1 MGHPVYSLSI
11 LWAFGLDHVDWLISI
26 QIVFQVEGS
35 WYGWGAWGS
44 CSSSCG
50 MGTMTRSRGHSGS
63 SPCSGSSVETTSC
76 SSGSRCSRCKEDWSC
91 CTASSPCLRGEG
103 DCDSDSDCAGKIIK
117 LIIWSW
123 TNLHLR
129 YFLVPGLRCELYLLR
144 CNVSF
149 QDPLFAAKTPALMMV
164 LTSALNN
171 DLNSETS
178 NHPSTGWR
186 RSWTW
191 VRLTKIRKFRSSYPS
206 AVPILPIFH

>member
-1 MGHPVYSLSI
+1 MGP
-11 LWAFGLDHVDWLISI
+11 GKVDRLISI

-44 CSSSCG
+44 CSTSCG
-50 MGTMTRSRGHSGS
+50 TGTMTRSRGHSGS

-76 SSGSRCSRCKEDWSC
+76 TSSSGSRCSACNQDWSC
-91 CTASSPCLRGEG
+91 CTASSPCLHGEG

-123 TNLHLR
+123 TNLHQ
-129 YFLVPGLRCELYLLR
+129 LRCELYLLR

-149 QDPLFAAKTPALMMV
+149 QAPLFAAKTPALVVV

-171 DLNSETS
+171 DLNSVTS

-191 VRLTKIRKFRSSYPS
+191 VRFT
-206 AVPILPIFH
+206 